1 MFPLRDDRP
10 TYSAP
15 VVTTLLIV
23 ACALVFFFELS
34 LDEYS
39 RDYFINQYGLV
50 PSHMRPVTLISSMF
64 LHGGWM
70 HIIGNMLFLW
80 AFGKSLE
87 DAMGHTGKF
96 LIFYVICGV
105 AAGITHVF
113 FSIPASRFRPSG
125 PAARSR
131 GVMGAYL
138 VTFPRA
144 KIHTLVFLFFFVTM
158 ADIPA
163 AFILVYWF
171 LTQLL
176 SGYGSI
182 AHTHVTE
189 GGVAW
194 FAHVG
199 GFITRDDPRP
209 LHGRPHPL
217 LPRHATSTGYP
228 VPPAIW
234 SPVPLFTRWRN
245 MLDLLAIAAH
255 PDDVEQTC
263 GGTMLRMAE
272 AGYRTGIIDLT
283 AGDTGSSGLARHP
296 GIGIF

>member
-23 ACALVFFFELS
+23 ACALVFFYELS

-39 RDYFINQYGLV
+39 RNYFITLYGVV
-50 PSHMRPVTLISSMF
+50 PAHLRPATLITSMF
-64 LHGGWM
+64 LHGGWS

-87 DAMGHTGKF
+87 DAMGHTKF
-96 LIFYVICGV
+96 LAFYMVCGI
-105 AAGITHVF
+105 AAGITHVAF
-113 FSIPASRFRPSG
+113 NYYSSMPTVGASG
-125 PAARSR
+125 AIA

-138 VTFPRA
+138 IKFPRA
-144 KIHTLVFLFFFVTM
+144 RIHTLIFVLFFFTM

-171 LTQLL
+171 VMQLF

-182 AHTHVTE
+182 AHTNVTDS
-189 GGVAW
+189 GVAW

-199 GFITRDDPRP
+199 GFVTGMILVNLMGTRARYFPR
-209 LHGRPHPL
+209 R
-217 LPRHATSTGYP
+217 
-228 VPPAIW
+228 
-234 SPVPLFTRWRN
+234 
-245 MLDLLAIAAH
+245 
-255 PDDVEQTC
+255 DV
-263 GGTMLRMAE
+263 
-272 AGYRTGIIDLT
+272 YW
-283 AGDTGSSGLARHP
+283 
-296 GIGIF
+296 